1 MASLRVIVLASKVIS
16 RAGTIHVNSVFLP
29 APSMAFACQVFG
41 NQLGTFSQVFQ
52 EFLLGDKCILI
63 IGRFCQ
69 RVTTI

>member
-1 MASLRVIVLASKVIS
+1 MASLKVIVLANKVLN
-16 RAGTIHVNSVFLP
+16 RAGTVYVNSVFLL
-29 APSMAFACQVFG
+29 APSMAFACQIFD

-69 RVTTI
+69 RITTI